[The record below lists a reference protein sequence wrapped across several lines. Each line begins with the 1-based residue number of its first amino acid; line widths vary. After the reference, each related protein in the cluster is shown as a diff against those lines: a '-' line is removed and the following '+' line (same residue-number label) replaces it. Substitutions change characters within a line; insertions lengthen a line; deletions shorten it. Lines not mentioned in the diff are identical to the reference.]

1 MKVGSLVRF
10 RHFNGTL
17 SSECYVVLEPY
28 DTELNE
34 VIAFSPKHMIRTKL
48 LTCRLE
54 RVVI

>member
-28 DTELNE
+28 DTGLNE
-34 VIAFSPKHMIRTKL
+34 VIAISPKHMIRTKL

-54 RVVI
+54 RVLK

>member
-28 DTELNE
+28 GMGIE